1 MTNNVATDKEIF
13 GHPVGL
19 FMLFFT
25 EMWERFSYY
34 GMRALLVLYLI
45 SEVTSENAGLGW
57 NKSEASSL
65 YGWYTMLVYI
75 TPIIGGI
82 LADKIYGFRKAILIG
97 GVLMTLGHLSLAFH
111 PMPAFYL
118 GLGLLIVGNGFF
130 KPNISSIVGQLYPD
144 GSEKKDSG
152 YTIFYQG
159 INVGAFLG
167 SILCGYLGETYGW
180 HYGFGLAGVFML
192 IGLIQF
198 KLSQGMF
205 GDIGLAPKKK
215 NLDNNIDLIDSVK
228 SIENAPLTK
237 VERHRLIVV
246 GVLAFFSIFFWAAF
260 EQAGSSMTIFASEYT
275 DRSLSGI
282 GITIFKYLGAL
293 LSALPVM
300 ILTWLFIGMNKAI
313 GKIYPTA
320 ILFMALSIV
329 ILWAIIGFM
338 VYNQFANENPEVPAT
353 WFQSLN
359 ALFIFTLAPLFGWIW
374 EKLAKTKLN
383 PNGPQKFAIGL
394 ILLGLGFIPMVIGAA
409 NVGGNSIQKASMIFL
424 TLAYLLH
431 TMGELSLSP
440 VGLSYVNKLSPKRLL
455 GIMFGIWFFASAM
468 GNKLAGSF
476 SSYMEKIAE
485 TSSMS
490 DFFNILV
497 WIPIG
502 GGVLLF
508 LLSFPLKKLMHGI
521 H

>member
-1 MTNNVATDKEIF
+1 
-13 GHPVGL
+13 
-19 FMLFFT
+19 
-25 EMWERFSYY
+25 
-34 GMRALLVLYLI
+34 
-45 SEVTSENAGLGW
+45 
-57 NKSEASSL
+57 
-65 YGWYTMLVYI
+65 
-75 TPIIGGI
+75 
-82 LADKIYGFRKAILIG
+82 
-97 GVLMTLGHLSLAFH
+97 
-111 PMPAFYL
+111 
-118 GLGLLIVGNGFF
+118 
-130 KPNISSIVGQLYPD
+130 
-144 GSEKKDSG
+144 
-152 YTIFYQG
+152 
-159 INVGAFLG
+159 
-167 SILCGYLGETYGW
+167 
-180 HYGFGLAGVFML
+180 
-192 IGLIQF
+192 
-198 KLSQGMF
+198 
-205 GDIGLAPKKK
+205 
-215 NLDNNIDLIDSVK
+215 
-228 SIENAPLTK
+228 
-237 VERHRLIVV
+237 
-246 GVLAFFSIFFWAAF
+246 
-260 EQAGSSMTIFASEYT
+260 
-275 DRSLSGI
+275 
-282 GITIFKYLGAL
+282 
-293 LSALPVM
+293 
-300 ILTWLFIGMNKAI
+300 MNKAI